1 MTVTLFA
8 DHQAKEPVDDY
19 GTDHQKNILWFSPR
33 IEKQA
38 RKKKIDIL
46 QQPTLFEYNKIEK
59 KHQRQE

>member
-19 GTDHQKNILWFSPR
+19 GTDHQKNILRFSPR

-38 RKKKIDIL
+38 CKEKIDIL
-46 QQPTLFEYNKIEK
+46 QQPALFEYNKIEK
-59 KHQRQE
+59 NHQWQE

>member
-19 GTDHQKNILWFSPR
+19 GTDHQKNILRFSPR

-46 QQPTLFEYNKIEK
+46 QQPTLFKYNKIQK
-59 KHQRQE
+59 KHQRQK

>member
-19 GTDHQKNILWFSPR
+19 GTDHQKNILRFSPR

-38 RKKKIDIL
+38 CKEKIDIL
-46 QQPTLFEYNKIEK
+46 QQPALFEYNKIEK
-59 KHQRQE
+59 KHQRQK